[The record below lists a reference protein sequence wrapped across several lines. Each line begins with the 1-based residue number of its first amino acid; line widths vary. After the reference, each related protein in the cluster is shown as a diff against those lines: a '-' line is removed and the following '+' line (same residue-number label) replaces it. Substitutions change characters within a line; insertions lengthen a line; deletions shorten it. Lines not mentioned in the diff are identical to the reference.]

1 MTPPLVLRTAA
12 RWATQ
17 RTRGLGHGVRAIH
30 RSRQRLSAIG
40 ADDGAAARP
49 SAADTGLSLHRY
61 VIGRNVTQQG
71 QRAHLTLIVLP
82 PAPVLPRS
90 PGAKTSSPYLDTSRS
105 LSTARSGPA
114 PADLS
119 RHTACL
125 DPGGSAPGGGACPT
139 PRPG

>member
-1 MTPPLVLRTAA
+1 MAPPLVLRTAA

-30 RSRQRLSAIG
+30 RLRQRLSAIG

-61 VIGRNVTQQG
+61 VIGRTVTQRG
-71 QRAHLTLIVLP
+71 QQALPTLIAPLP
-82 PAPVLPRS
+82 GPAPPRS
-90 PGAKTSSPYLDTSRS
+90 PGARKSSPWTGTSPWQRPVQH
-105 LSTARSGPA
+105 RPA
-114 PADLS
+114 PAG
-119 RHTACL
+119 RWPHTAYQGP
-125 DPGGSAPGGGACPT
+125 DGSAPGAGACRV